1 MASQLISFPVYS
13 PCPFCNSAKQCQ
25 KDAQCHSQHSY
36 WWNNKPSKLA
46 GSSGEAVAVQAS
58 KKSGGWDHAW
68 WIVWLEIDWG
78 LNDDCLHWLEPRF
91 VIVMFLFISLRIVSY
106 PLFFQAVL
114 SVVARL
120 AGWYGLDWVFIWKY
134 CFLSLL
140 TNAWKYFQPC
150 WLPSVLKSLHIVV
163 VYPAWIW
170 FWRRDTIS
178 Q

>member
-1 MASQLISFPVYS
+1 MASQLTSFPVYS

-46 GSSGEAVAVQAS
+46 GSSGEAVAMQAS

-91 VIVMFLFISLRIVSY
+91 MIVMFIFISLRIVSY

-150 WLPSVLKSLHIVV
+150 WLPPVLKSLHIVV

-170 FWRRDTIS
+170 F
-178 Q
+178 